1 MTVAD
6 EGGETA
12 SELGSLAGLLR
23 RIAATGGR
31 TPAPPIGTVI
41 AQRYTL
47 EEYLGR
53 GGMGTVYAARDAE
66 LDELIAIKLLH
77 PELGGDVGYQQRL
90 RAEVRLARRVSHPN
104 VCRVHDI
111 GADKEQLFVTME
123 LVRGNTLRA
132 LLRDRTKS
140 APPLSTIVDVI
151 VQIAS
156 ALGAAH
162 RAGVLHRDVKPDN
175 VMLDGT
181 RAVLTDFGVASLGQD
196 HDHVIAGTPA
206 YIAPEVLRREP
217 FDHRIDV
224 YSTAVVAYELMTGSR
239 PFPELT
245 LEAATAR
252 ASMHRLPP
260 SLPATFGTPALRDA
274 LDRVFAKALNPDPA
288 NRYATMTELAE
299 AIAHAVRATGS
310 AATSTGRRQ
319 PGDENGLSSPSIRNM
334 RRTEV
339 RLATALVYRSDALG
353 DTSASEEDLER
364 IVVDAGG
371 MPVSVSGLEIT
382 ALFGVPRALGDD
394 AERAARA
401 AQALIAHR
409 PGRAGLDTVR
419 VALSLGSNTLVRP
432 EAFESAA
439 TLATVAKPGA
449 ILASTVTARQLAARF
464 EMSGIDVGRAD
475 ARRLVGARPPV
486 PRADAATF
494 RPRELAALVALAED
508 CFANRRPR
516 HGLVRAP
523 AGFGKTQLRDALIA
537 RLRERRDIEWLVACA
552 ELHGAAGPLALLRAA
567 HPEWYAAAERAGL
580 DDRGA
585 AFAAARRWL
594 EQRAEPRPIGLVL
607 EDVQWADDASRAF
620 VDQLATTLDDVPVLV
635 ITFERANED
644 ERPPPGHP
652 AVQVITLGPLDPTT
666 ATRLV
671 EALAPGA
678 TRDAVAEVVT
688 RAGGHPLFLQELA
701 RDLAERGSTVSARV
715 ALPETIE
722 AIVQARLDRL
732 DATSRDLIT
741 AAAVIGPTFWR
752 DALVDVAGVSESNLD
767 ESLADLERRALIA
780 PARAEPSSDAMGE
793 RFRFVHGIVRDVA
806 YARVAPRERRAVHG
820 AVAGWLLRRF
830 PGLAVLERTPGEL
843 GLDVVSAF
851 AYHLEEAGEPTRA
864 AIAYRIAGAR
874 SLAAALYSEA
884 AHALGR
890 AAALSPAVDAALAR
904 DLGDAIVQAG
914 TLGEAESWYER
925 ARALL
930 PADDHAGHA
939 LLWHKLGTVASRR
952 ADTAR
957 ALQCY
962 EAGLAL
968 VAPDGKTLAPWA
980 LRDPRTAALLYGSY
994 GWLAGYQ
1001 LGDNQRGLAACERA
1015 VELLEGTPYRRELA
1029 FALSRLG
1036 ATYMRASRFRDQ
1048 LECNRRNLE
1057 IGVEI
1062 GDLMMQLTARV
1073 NLGVVYGVIGELAVA
1088 IEHTEVA
1095 LDLVRRSGARATAG
1109 IVESNLAGLYLDAGR
1124 LDDAQRCL
1132 DDALAS
1138 HERAGSQNGLAETFG
1153 YAARLRAARGDL
1165 AGAERWAMKSLAL
1178 ADELGLRLDQAIA
1191 LRLLAQIRARAGD
1204 TAGALAAIGDAAAR
1218 VAGLDAF
1225 EEARTEA
1232 ARARVLA
1239 CLGDETAARV
1249 ARERALAALTGFG
1262 ARREVAAIHELD
1274 AVR

>member
-1 MTVAD
+1 MPV
-6 EGGETA
+6 EGGETV

-31 TPAPPIGTVI
+31 TPAPALGTVI

-66 LDELIAIKLLH
+66 LDDLIAIKLLH

-111 GADKEQLFVTME
+111 GADKDQLFVTME
-123 LVRGNTLRA
+123 LVRGRTLRT
-132 LLRDRTKS
+132 LLRDRAKA

-175 VMLDGT
+175 VMLEGS
-181 RAVLTDFGVASLGQD
+181 RVVLTDFGVASLSHD
-196 HDHVIAGTPA
+196 HDHVIVGTPA
-206 YIAPEVLRREP
+206 YIAPEVLRGEP
-217 FDHRIDV
+217 FDHRADV
-224 YSTAVVAYELMTGSR
+224 YSTAVVAYELMSGKR
-239 PFPELT
+239 PFPERT

-252 ASMHRLPP
+252 ASAQPLPP
-260 SLPATFGTPALRDA
+260 ALPATFGTPALRDA
-274 LDRVFAKALNPDPA
+274 LDRVFARALGPDPTA
-288 NRYATMTELAE
+288 RFATMGELAE
-299 AIAHAVRATGS
+299 AIAHAVRTTGTAAVS
-310 AATSTGRRQ
+310 TAHRDATS
-319 PGDENGLSSPSIRNM
+319 EPSISSSSSGM
-334 RRTEV
+334 RRAEV
-339 RLATALVYRSDALG
+339 RLATALVYRSDALDG
-353 DTSASEEDLER
+353 TSASGEDLER

-371 MPVSVSGLEIT
+371 MPVSTCALEIT
-382 ALFGVPRALGDD
+382 ALFGVPSALGDD

-401 AQALIAHR
+401 AQALIAR
-409 PGRAGLDTVR
+409 RSGRAGIDTVR
-419 VALSLGSNTLVRP
+419 VVLSPGSNTLVGP

-439 TLATVAKPGA
+439 ALAAAAKPGA

-464 EMSGIDVGRAD
+464 EMSGVGVGRAD

-486 PRADAATF
+486 PHASAATF
-494 RPRELAALVALAED
+494 RARELAALVALAED
-508 CFANRRPR
+508 CFTNRRPR
-516 HGLVRAP
+516 HGQVRAP

-537 RLRERRDIEWLVACA
+537 RLRGRRDIEWLVARG
-552 ELHGAAGPLALLRAA
+552 ELHGSAGPLALLRAA
-567 HPEWYAAAERAGL
+567 NPEWYAAAERAGL
-580 DDRGA
+580 DDRVA
-585 AFAAARRWL
+585 SFAAARRWL
-594 EQRAEPRPIGLVL
+594 EERAEPRPVGLVL
-607 EDVQWADDASRAF
+607 EDLQWADEASRAF
-620 VDQLATTLDDVPVLV
+620 VDQLATSLDDVPVLV
-635 ITFERANED
+635 VTFERANED
-644 ERPPPGHP
+644 ERPRPSHA
-652 AVQVITLGPLDPTT
+652 AVQVITLGPLEPAT
-666 ATRLV
+666 ATSLV
-671 EALAPGA
+671 QALAPGA
-678 TRDAVAEVVT
+678 SRDAIADVVA

-701 RDLAERGSTVSARV
+701 RELAERGSATYTKT
-715 ALPETIE
+715 ALPATIE

-732 DATSRDLIT
+732 DAPTRDLIT

-752 DALVDVAGVSESNLD
+752 DALVDMAPAAEPGLD
-767 ESLADLERRALIA
+767 ERLADLERLALIA
-780 PARAEPSSDAMGE
+780 PVPPDGGSGAAVGE
-793 RFRFVHGIVRDVA
+793 RYRFVHGIVRDAA
-806 YARVAPRERRAVHG
+806 YARIAPSERRAAHG

-830 PGLAVLERTPGEL
+830 PGLDAIERTTAEL
-843 GLDVVSAF
+843 GLDVLSAF
-851 AYHLEEAGEPTRA
+851 AYHLEEAGEPARA
-864 AIAYRIAGAR
+864 AIAYRAAGAR
-874 SLAAALYSEA
+874 YLAAALYREA
-884 AHALGR
+884 AHALRR
-890 AAALSPAVDAALAR
+890 AATLLPAIDAALAT
-904 DLGDAIVQAG
+904 DLGDAIVQAD
-914 TLGEAESWYER
+914 TLTEAESWYER

-939 LLWHKLGTVASRR
+939 LLWHKLGTAASRR
-952 ADTAR
+952 ADTPR

-968 VAPDGKTLAPWA
+968 AAPDGKTLAPWA

-1001 LGDNQRGLAACERA
+1001 LGDNQRGLPACERA

-1073 NLGVVYGVIGELAVA
+1073 NLGVVYGVIGELADA

-1095 LDLVRRSGARATAG
+1095 RELVRKSGARAAAG
-1109 IVESNLAGLYLDAGR
+1109 VVESNLAGLYLECGR

-1138 HERAGSQNGLAETFG
+1138 HERAGSQNGLPETFG

-1165 AGAERWAMKSLAL
+1165 AGAERWAMKSFTL
-1178 ADELGLRLDQAIA
+1178 ADELALRLDQAIA

-1204 TAGALAAIGDAAAR
+1204 TAGALEAIGDAAAR
-1218 VAGLDAF
+1218 VAGLDAY

-1232 ARARVLA
+1232 ARARVLVRT
-1239 CLGDETAARV
+1239 GDERAATA

-1262 ARREVAAIHELD
+1262 ARREVAALD
-1274 AVR
+1274 RVDDVR